1 MRQTGA
7 GYEED
12 SLEVRVHE
20 LVPICVCG
28 VFQRDRGRVYASAI
42 EYEVDL
48 AERFYRLSDEGIDF

>member
-12 SLEVRVHE
+12 SLEVRVYE
-20 LVPICVCG
+20 LVPVCVCG
-28 VFQRDRGRVYASAI
+28 VFKGNRGRIYASAI

-48 AERFYRLSDEGIDF
+48 AELFYRLSDEGIDF